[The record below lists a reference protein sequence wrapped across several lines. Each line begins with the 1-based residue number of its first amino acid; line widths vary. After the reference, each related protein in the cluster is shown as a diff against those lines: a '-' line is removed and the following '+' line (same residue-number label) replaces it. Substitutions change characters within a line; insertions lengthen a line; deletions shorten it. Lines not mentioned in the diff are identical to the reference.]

1 MEFANNPEELNELE
15 AKHVTLKELYDENC
29 YNLKTGGNQNIV
41 YSESMKQKNREWH
54 KGKKYSEETKKKKS
68 ASLKDFYKK
77 NPEVCRGKNAGMY
90 GKHHSEETKIKIR
103 ESNRGKKHKPV
114 SDDTKNKL
122 SVLLSGK
129 NNPMYGKSIY
139 SVWVNKYGIEEAN
152 KKYEEWKKNSGNGN
166 RGKATHSKGK
176 IWVSNSIIS
185 KLVYPNEIPEGFVP
199 GRVHISKNKY
209 T

>member
-15 AKHVTLKELYDENC
+15 AKYVTLKELYDKNC
-29 YNLKTGGNQNIV
+29 YNLKTGGNQNLV
-41 YSESMKQKNREWH
+41 YSEITRQKIRESL

-68 ASLKDFYKK
+68 ISLKDFYKK
-77 NPEVCRGKNAGMY
+77 NPEAGRGKNAGMY
-90 GKHHSEETKIKIR
+90 GKHHSEETKMKIR
-103 ESNRGKKHKPV
+103 ESNLGKKHRPM
-114 SDDTKNKL
+114 SDDEKNKL
-122 SVLLSGK
+122 SVLMSGK

-166 RGKATHSKGK
+166 RGKTTHSKGK
-176 IWVSNSIIS
+176 IWVNNTIIS

-199 GRVHISKNKY
+199 GRVCIAKGE
-209 T
+209 